1 MEQFLPAVRWG
12 TSACPAGTLRSV
24 QRSEPPVASKRGG
37 RDRLRGGTEAK
48 TGLRT
53 MEAGRKTAQA
63 VLRTGHLIKHY
74 GAVAALEDLDLEV
87 TAGEVLDCLG
97 PNGAGKPNTGL

>member
-1 MEQFLPAVRWG
+1 
-12 TSACPAGTLRSV
+12 
-24 QRSEPPVASKRGG
+24 
-37 RDRLRGGTEAK
+37 
-48 TGLRT
+48 